1 MYTLVNK
8 KEVDNKKSYFKVK
21 KAYEKCI
28 DEIKPDLIIDVFA
41 AMSVYT
47 NNIKKKYNIPNI
59 TWEHYNYYNNLGFN
73 KYWRAL
79 AIKKSDKIIVLTK
92 TDMEHYITNKPIV
105 KSKIDYI
112 FNPSPFEVMDVDKTK
127 KQNIVLAVG
136 RLTKLKGFNHLLDVW
151 KIVETKNDSWKLLI
165 VGNGEEKNSLE
176 EKIKNLSLKRAY
188 LEGETNDLS
197 KYYEMAR
204 ILVSTS
210 DTEGLPM
217 VMIEAQSYG
226 VPIVSYNYETGPKDI
241 ISEEIDGFIV
251 YDKNQDIKNKM
262 MANKILEL
270 INDKDL
276 QNRMGCMA
284 SKNSKRFNMDTII
297 KKWRLVINE
306 LINKKGI
313 KA

>member
-1 MYTLVNK
+1 
-8 KEVDNKKSYFKVK
+8 
-21 KAYEKCI
+21 
-28 DEIKPDLIIDVFA
+28 
-41 AMSVYT
+41 
-47 NNIKKKYNIPNI
+47 
-59 TWEHYNYYNNLGFN
+59 
-73 KYWRAL
+73 
-79 AIKKSDKIIVLTK
+79 
-92 TDMEHYITNKPIV
+92 
-105 KSKIDYI
+105 
-112 FNPSPFEVMDVDKTK
+112 
-127 KQNIVLAVG
+127 
-136 RLTKLKGFNHLLDVW
+136 
-151 KIVETKNDSWKLLI
+151 
-165 VGNGEEKNSLE
+165 
-176 EKIKNLSLKRAY
+176 
-188 LEGETNDLS
+188 
-197 KYYEMAR
+197 MAR